1 MGTDFQFLSYV
12 HCTSSYILLFVAND
26 ANDAN
31 DVMSLMSL
39 MRHVYVIDGRHIISY
54 FRVI

>member
-12 HCTSSYILLFVAND
+12 HHHISSYILLFVAND

-54 FRVI
+54 F